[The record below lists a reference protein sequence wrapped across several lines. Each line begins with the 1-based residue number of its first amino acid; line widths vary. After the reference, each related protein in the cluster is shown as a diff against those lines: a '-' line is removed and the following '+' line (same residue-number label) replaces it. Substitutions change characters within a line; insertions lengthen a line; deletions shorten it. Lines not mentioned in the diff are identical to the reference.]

1 MVTVPSYPS
10 GAIAA
15 WHLNDDG
22 SGNVSSEDATGNGN
36 ALVNTGGVALGGGKF
51 SGDAVWPDP
60 NSGYTQALTCIGLT
74 GFDPTQYTLST
85 WLKPSAVSDSGW
97 SCPFQLGAYLT
108 GRVLFILNPD
118 GSVYFIDGFTNAY
131 GSSSIGLTFGAWTAD
146 DQFEEAT
153 AAYQFGGEIDETV
166 LFSRKFSSGEVSD
179 LYSGGAGLI
188 YTT

>member
-1 MVTVPSYPS
+1 M
-10 GAIAA
+10 
-15 WHLNDDG
+15 
-22 SGNVSSEDATGNGN
+22 
-36 ALVNTGGVALGGGKF
+36 
-51 SGDAVWPDP
+51 
-60 NSGYTQALTCIGLT
+60 
-74 GFDPTQYTLST
+74 
-85 WLKPSAVSDSGW
+85 
-97 SCPFQLGAYLT
+97 
-108 GRVLFILNPD
+108 LFILNPD

-131 GSSSIGLTFGAWTAD
+131 GSSSIGLTFGAWNHVAVVGDQSSVELYINGAFAGTFTGSFDCPPNFYLGTAD